1 VTITDHPY
9 SPAFVGALDYNIA
22 TNVPAS
28 VRPTITAEPHEW
40 GILTDRFAMNNKG
53 GFSRIVAADC
63 LWMRDEHENLVKT
76 MLWFLAPEDG
86 RIWVVAGFH
95 TGRGTVASFFETALR
110 GGLEIEK
117 IFERD
122 LNAAGTDGQGEHRR
136 EWMAVREGE
145 GPENRTRW
153 CVIAVLRRASM
164 P

>member
-1 VTITDHPY
+1 
-9 SPAFVGALDYNIA
+9 
-22 TNVPAS
+22 
-28 VRPTITAEPHEW
+28 
-40 GILTDRFAMNNKG
+40 MNNKG